1 MSGSSTFF
9 ARPIFP
15 AKICRPSSFA
25 QFSGLMSYIVGQ
37 IASIFSHIL
46 QFFPKLRKKRQN
58 LHKNPYLMSY
68 APDELSATYPTV
80 EIKQFRF
87 LNIKNEFKN
96 SS

>member
-46 QFFPKLRKKRQN
+46 QFFPKLGKKKDKICTKIPTWWVM
-58 LHKNPYLMSY
+58 HPMSY
-68 APDELSATYPTV
+68 PRRTPL
-80 EIKQFRF
+80 
-87 LNIKNEFKN
+87 
-96 SS
+96 